1 MKILIY
7 FMAWSKSLSNVFKVI
22 FPFADFLYILQLEEY
37 DSKRYLHWLPRFF
50 WRRNFQRRDHVVYT
64 QRIKSV
70 LLVTIGLLL
79 IVTLISW
86 HFIGLGWIAVAA
98 VSIIFIPAYIL
109 AANILLSP
117 WYRYLKHVLFA
128 RAAAKI
134 RNQGTDLKV
143 IAVAGSYGKTT
154 TKNFIDQLVR
164 YHHRTQ
170 MIPGN
175 INTPLGIA
183 HWIMTKLQPG
193 TTLLIVEIDG
203 HSRREMIQSARMV
216 TPDIAVITN
225 IGDQHLERFGSVLKL
240 KEALQEIFI
249 NAKPTAD
256 LICDSETAQQI
267 PTLAV
272 AGKKLQVL
280 DINTE
285 ISYQGKSL
293 AEIELSASNLIN
305 LQLALAVAE
314 ILNIPHHIV
323 SDTIQQLEL
332 PGRRQKVSQ
341 MLGYEAI
348 DDSYNISSTTAR
360 AGLAQARIIA
370 DAAHKKLLV
379 ITAGI
384 PELGPQNLDGNIILG
399 KELKSTAD
407 HIAVLGSVFAADLTT
422 GIADETKFTQY
433 TDYQTMATQLHEKF
447 DPATWF
453 LLVQPELGDLYY

>member
-1 MKILIY
+1 
-7 FMAWSKSLSNVFKVI
+7 MAWSKSLSNAFKVT

-37 DSKRYLHWLPRFF
+37 DSKRYLHWLSRFF

-70 LLVTIGLLL
+70 LLVTIGLQL

-86 HFIGLGWIAVAA
+86 YLIGLGWIVVAA
-98 VSIIFIPAYIL
+98 VSIVFIPAYIL
-109 AANILLSP
+109 AANTLLSP
-117 WYRYLKHVLFA
+117 WYRYIKHVLFA

-193 TTLLIVEIDG
+193 TKLLIVEIDG
-203 HSRREMIQSARMV
+203 HSRLEMIQSARMV
-216 TPDIAVITN
+216 TPDIAMITN

-256 LICDSETAQQI
+256 LICDNATAQQI
-267 PTLAV
+267 PTSAV
-272 AGKKLQVL
+272 TGKKLQVL
-280 DINTE
+280 DVNTG

-305 LQLALAVAE
+305 LRMALAVAE
-314 ILNIPHHIV
+314 ILNIPQRIV
-323 SDTIQQLEL
+323 SDTIHQLEL

-370 DAAHKKLLV
+370 DATHKQLLV

-399 KELKSTAD
+399 QELKNVAD
-407 HIAVLGSVFAADLTT
+407 HIVVLESVFAADLIT
-422 GIADETKFTQY
+422 GIADETKYTRY
-433 TDYQTMATQLHEKF
+433 TDYQTMAAQLHKKF
-447 DPATWF
+447 DPVTWF